1 VQNRQQMIKL
11 GCANLASKHAG
22 AKATLRAH
30 VRGVI
35 APTARSRYLFGM
47 RIGEIA
53 KQAGLNIQS
62 VRFYERK
69 GLLPMPPRYPSGY
82 RSYDERH
89 LETIRFIKRGQGLGF
104 SLHEIRHLLELHQ
117 SLATSPLVV
126 SRKKSSRE
134 SERLVLLARERLA
147 TIEQKI
153 KILEA
158 MQKQLSGFLRE
169 YRSARKL
176 VCPAAKK

>member
-1 VQNRQQMIKL
+1 
-11 GCANLASKHAG
+11 
-22 AKATLRAH
+22 
-30 VRGVI
+30 
-35 APTARSRYLFGM
+35 M

-69 GLLPMPPRYPSGY
+69 GLLPMPPRSASGY
-82 RSYDERH
+82 RCYDERH
-89 LETIRFIKRGQGLGF
+89 LETIRFIKRGQKLGF
-104 SLHEIRHLLELHQ
+104 TLNEIGQLLEVHQ
-117 SLATSPLVV
+117 SLATSPVV
-126 SRKKSSRE
+126 IPSRKSSHE

-147 TIEQKI
+147 AVEQKI
-153 KILEA
+153 EILKA

-169 YRSARKL
+169 YQSARKL

>member
-1 VQNRQQMIKL
+1 
-11 GCANLASKHAG
+11 
-22 AKATLRAH
+22 
-30 VRGVI
+30 
-35 APTARSRYLFGM
+35 M

-69 GLLPMPPRYPSGY
+69 GLLPMPPRSASGY

-89 LETIRFIKRGQGLGF
+89 LETIRFIKRGQSLGF
-104 SLHEIRHLLELHQ
+104 TLHQIRQLLELHQ
-117 SLATSPLVV
+117 SLATSPIAM
-126 SRKKSSRE
+126 SRKRPSRE

-147 TIEQKI
+147 EIEQKI
-153 KILEA
+153 EILNG
-158 MQKQLSGFLRE
+158 MQKQLSEFLRE
-169 YRSARKL
+169 YQSARKL

>member
-1 VQNRQQMIKL
+1 
-11 GCANLASKHAG
+11 
-22 AKATLRAH
+22 
-30 VRGVI
+30 
-35 APTARSRYLFGM
+35 M

-69 GLLPMPPRYPSGY
+69 GLLPMPPRSASGY
-82 RSYDERH
+82 RCYSERH
-89 LETIRFIKRGQGLGF
+89 LETLRFIKRGQSLGF
-104 SLHEIRHLLELHQ
+104 TLFEIGQLLELHQ
-117 SLATSPLVV
+117 SLRTSPLVL

-134 SERLVLLARERLA
+134 SERLVLLARERHSA
-147 TIEQKI
+147 IEQKI
-153 KILEA
+153 EILNA

-169 YRSARKL
+169 YQSARKL